1 MNDDLKKLYR
11 MLGYVG
17 PLDGESPSGEAA
29 SFASTLD
36 AGAEPAEP
44 APLALARNFSAARV
58 GAGPDPA
65 DPPPLDAA
73 GLDQLEEMLNRHP
86 RITLSRVRES
96 WKPKMTQKELRA
108 VIADARRAL
117 AEPTQVIAEFE
128 TAALSFSPALP
139 PGFNFPGMD
148 LNEIGID
155 PGDRKFENDDLAG
168 ILGWVFGAGPF
179 VLTQP
184 SRSDF
189 RFHNQQQFT
198 SGFIYKLDEPSPGAP
213 LEIALFSD
221 FGVGRYYSR
230 YIAKQ
235 FRTRR
240 FPCAIHLG
248 DVYYAGRRS
257 EFAEFFEKPLDPIL
271 ADTSLFALNSNHE
284 MFSGGIPY
292 FNYIDKRAALHPA
305 KQKQEGSYFCLRSER
320 FQIVG
325 IDTAFFGQG
334 RYKEPILVEWLRNVL
349 REGRQAGRVNILL
362 SADHPYRYGDNDPTK
377 LLRKDLKTLAVD
389 ERLVDL
395 WFWGNTHYCAL
406 FDHKTAASGDFP
418 ALPFVGSCIGHAGYP
433 YEKERR
439 GKFQPA
445 PVLFLEDQA
454 RFPKETNLRQDKGNN
469 GYCVLQL
476 NDDGSIGLQYVDWMS
491 NLRFAA
497 ALSRGQASEP
507 LRVTPVNI

>member
-1 MNDDLKKLYR
+1 MNDDLKELYR
-11 MLGYVG
+11 MLGYIG
-17 PLDGESPSGEAA
+17 PLDGEAPSAETA

-36 AGAEPAEP
+36 AGPDPAEP
-44 APLALARNFSAARV
+44 GPRAAARNYSVARV
-58 GAGPDPA
+58 GVVPDPA

-73 GLDQLEEMLNRHP
+73 GLDLLEEMLNRHP
-86 RITLSRVRES
+86 RRTLSRAREA
-96 WKPKMTQKELRA
+96 WNPKMTQKQLRA

-117 AEPTQVIAEFE
+117 TAPTVAMAEFR
-128 TAALSFSPALP
+128 TAAFSSSSALP
-139 PGFNFPGMD
+139 SNFTFPGMD
-148 LNEIGID
+148 LDEIDIN
-155 PGDRKFENDDLAG
+155 PNDRTFENDDLVG

-179 VLTQP
+179 ALTQP

-189 RFHNQQQFT
+189 RFHNQPQFASRFT
-198 SGFIYKLDEPSPGAP
+198 YDLDEPSPGAP

-221 FGVGRYYSR
+221 FGVGRYYSK

-235 FRTRR
+235 FRARR
-240 FPCAIHLG
+240 FPYAIHLG

-257 EFAEFFEKPLDPIL
+257 EFAEYFEKLLDPIL

-292 FNYIDKRAALHPA
+292 FNYITKRAALHPA
-305 KQKQEGSYFCLRSER
+305 RQKQEGSYFCLRSER

-334 RYKEPILVEWLRNVL
+334 RYKEPLLVEWLRSVL
-349 REGRQAGRVNILL
+349 RDGRDAGRVNILL
-362 SADHPYRYGDNDPTK
+362 SADHPYVYGDDDPTK
-377 LLRKDLKTLAVD
+377 LLRKDLKSVAVD

-406 FDHKTAASGDFP
+406 FDHKPAPSGDIP
-418 ALPFVGSCIGHAGYP
+418 ALPFVGSCIGHGGYP
-433 YEKERR
+433 YDRQRR
-439 GKFQPA
+439 GKFEPA
-445 PVLFLEDQA
+445 PMLFLEDQA

-476 NDDGSIGLQYVDWMS
+476 NADGSIGLQYVDWMS
-491 NLRFAA
+491 NLRFTA
-497 ALSRGQASEP
+497 ALSRGQAGQP
-507 LRVTPVNI
+507 LRVTPVSV